1 MSVIAVLRAL
11 AGRVAEAAE
20 GRALITGGKGDG
32 QDKRA
37 CHECRKSLTGLAFS
51 RAWRSVVC
59 RFPRF
64 FLRFQCSG
72 MHSGVSRIGKG
83 ST

>member
-20 GRALITGGKGDG
+20 GRARTTGGKGDG

-37 CHECRKSLTGLAFS
+37 CHECRKSLMGLAFS

-59 RFPRF
+59 RFPGF
-64 FLRFQCSG
+64 SLRFQCSG
-72 MHSGVSRIGKG
+72 MHSGFPSNGRVFA
-83 ST
+83 

>member
-11 AGRVAEAAE
+11 AGRVANAAE
-20 GRALITGGKGDG
+20 GRARTTGGKKKG

-37 CHECRKSLTGLAFS
+37 CHECRKSPTGLAFS

-59 RFPRF
+59 RSREFA
-64 FLRFQCSG
+64 LRFQGSG
-72 MHSGVSRIGKG
+72 MHRGVPRNRRVFA
-83 ST
+83 

>member
-1 MSVIAVLRAL
+1 MTMIAVSRAL
-11 AGRVAEAAE
+11 EGRVANVAE
-20 GRALITGGKGDG
+20 GRARTTGGKKKG

-59 RFPRF
+59 RFREF
-64 FLRFQCSG
+64 VLRFQCFG
-72 MHSGVSRIGKG
+72 MHSGIPRNRRVFA
-83 ST
+83 

>member
-1 MSVIAVLRAL
+1 MTMIAVSRAL
-11 AGRVAEAAE
+11 AGRVANVVE
-20 GRALITGGKGDG
+20 GRARKTGGKEKG

-59 RFPRF
+59 RFPGF
-64 FLRFQCSG
+64 FPRFQCSG
-72 MHSGVSRIGKG
+72 MHRSVPNNGRVFA
-83 ST
+83 

>member
-1 MSVIAVLRAL
+1 MTVIAVSRAL
-11 AGRVAEAAE
+11 EGRVANAAK
-20 GRALITGGKGDG
+20 GRARTTGGKEKG

-59 RFPRF
+59 RFPEF
-64 FLRFQCSG
+64 VLRFQCFG
-72 MHSGVSRIGKG
+72 MHRGVPRKGRIFA
-83 ST
+83 

>member
-11 AGRVAEAAE
+11 AGRVVESAA
-20 GRALITGGKGDG
+20 GRARTAGGKGDA

-72 MHSGVSRIGKG
+72 MHRGVPNNGRVFE
-83 ST
+83 

>member
-1 MSVIAVLRAL
+1 MTMIAVSRAL
-11 AGRVAEAAE
+11 EGRVANVVE
-20 GRALITGGKGDG
+20 GRARKTGGKEKG

-59 RFPRF
+59 RFPKF
-64 FLRFQCSG
+64 ALRFQGSG
-72 MHSGVSRIGKG
+72 MHRGVPPNRRVFA
-83 ST
+83 

>member
-1 MSVIAVLRAL
+1 MSVIAVFRTL

-37 CHECRKSLTGLAFS
+37 CHEYRKSLTGLAFS

-59 RFPRF
+59 RFLGF
-64 FLRFQCSG
+64 SLRFQCSG
-72 MHSGVSRIGKG
+72 MHRGVPRNG
-83 ST
+83 SVFA

>member
-1 MSVIAVLRAL
+1 MNVIVALRAW
-11 AGRVAEAAE
+11 ASRFVWAAE
-20 GRALITGGKGDG
+20 GRARTTGGKKKG

-59 RFPRF
+59 RFREF
-64 FLRFQCSG
+64 VLRFQCFG
-72 MHSGVSRIGKG
+72 MHGGVPRKG
-83 ST
+83 RVFA

>member
-1 MSVIAVLRAL
+1 MSAIVDLQTLAERIAK
-11 AGRVAEAAE
+11 AAE
-20 GRALITGGKGDG
+20 GRARTTGGKEKR

-59 RFPRF
+59 RFPGF
-64 FLRFQCSG
+64 LLRFQYSG
-72 MHSGVSRIGKG
+72 MHRGVPRNGRVLA
-83 ST
+83 

>member
-1 MSVIAVLRAL
+1 MSVIAVFRAL
-11 AGRVAEAAE
+11 ASCVAEAAE
-20 GRALITGGKGDG
+20 GRVRTARGKGDG

-59 RFPRF
+59 RLPGF
-64 FLRFQCSG
+64 FSRFQCSG
-72 MHSGVSRIGKG
+72 MHRGVRNNGRVFA
-83 ST
+83 

>member
-1 MSVIAVLRAL
+1 MMVIAVLQAL

-59 RFPRF
+59 RFPGF

-72 MHSGVSRIGKG
+72 MHRSVPNHGRVFA
-83 ST
+83 

>member
-1 MSVIAVLRAL
+1 MSVIVVLQTL
-11 AGRVAEAAE
+11 ADRIAKTAE
-20 GRALITGGKGDG
+20 GRARTTGGKGGG

-59 RFPRF
+59 RLPGFS
-64 FLRFQCSG
+64 LRFQCSG
-72 MHSGVSRIGKG
+72 THRSVPNNGRVFA
-83 ST
+83 

>member
-1 MSVIAVLRAL
+1 MNVIVALRAW
-11 AGRVAEAAE
+11 ASRFVRAAE
-20 GRALITGGKGDG
+20 GHARTTGGKKKG

-59 RFPRF
+59 RFPEF
-64 FLRFQCSG
+64 ALRFQGSG
-72 MHSGVSRIGKG
+72 MHRGVPRNRRVFA
-83 ST
+83 